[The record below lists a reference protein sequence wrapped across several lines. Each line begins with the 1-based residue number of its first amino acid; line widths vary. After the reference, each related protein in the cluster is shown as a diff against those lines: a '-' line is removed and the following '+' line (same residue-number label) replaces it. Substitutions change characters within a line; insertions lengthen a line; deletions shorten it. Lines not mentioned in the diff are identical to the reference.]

1 MARCRS
7 APQHIIHRLSN
18 LIYVHVPN
26 IQVQNNVRELFNL
39 LQYLEEN
46 INATELEEKY
56 AEMTSGT
63 VIKLHAQMGIAQL
76 PCRPQISRH
85 N

>member
-1 MARCRS
+1 LKAVK
-7 APQHIIHRLSN
+7 APFRLIMTRTP
-18 LIYVHVPN
+18 L
-26 IQVQNNVRELFNL
+26 QNNVRELFNL

-46 INATELEEKY
+46 TNATELEEKY